1 MISTKIYSDFT
12 NDNFNVIAQRI
23 KAGQI
28 IVYPTET
35 VWAIGCISTN
45 KNSIEKIYKIKE
57 RSPNLPFINI
67 IDNYI
72 NISRYVNNFE
82 HFNLDILKNEEK
94 KSTIIYPNCK
104 KKYDFMSSQDNE
116 IAFRITPVK
125 ELKKIIYLIKA
136 PLVSTSANIS
146 GEPFA
151 KTLNEISQSILDKVD
166 LVLKF
171 EIKSTGKPSSIIK
184 INNGQI
190 EYIRR

>member
-12 NDNFNVIAQRI
+12 NNNFNVIAQRI

-125 ELKKIIYLIKA
+125 ELKKIIYLIKE

-151 KTLNEISQSILDKVD
+151 KTLNEISESILDKVD

>member
-1 MISTKIYSDFT
+1 
-12 NDNFNVIAQRI
+12 
-23 KAGQI
+23 
-28 IVYPTET
+28 
-35 VWAIGCISTN
+35 
-45 KNSIEKIYKIKE
+45 
-57 RSPNLPFINI
+57 
-67 IDNYI
+67 
-72 NISRYVNNFE
+72 
-82 HFNLDILKNEEK
+82 
-94 KSTIIYPNCK
+94 
-104 KKYDFMSSQDNE
+104 MSSQDNE

>member
-1 MISTKIYSDFT
+1 MISTKIYSDFN

-57 RSPNLPFINI
+57 RSPNLPFVNI

-104 KKYDFMSSQDNE
+104 NKYDFISSQDNE

>member
-57 RSPNLPFINI
+57 RSPNLPFVNI

-125 ELKKIIYLIKA
+125 ELKKNYLSYQRTFSFNFSK
-136 PLVSTSANIS
+136 
-146 GEPFA
+146 
-151 KTLNEISQSILDKVD
+151 
-166 LVLKF
+166 
-171 EIKSTGKPSSIIK
+171 
-184 INNGQI
+184 
-190 EYIRR
+190 Y

>member
-57 RSPNLPFINI
+57 RSPNLPFVNI

-125 ELKKIIYLIKA
+125 ELKKIIYLIKE

>member
-1 MISTKIYSDFT
+1 MMSTKIYSNFS
-12 NDNFNVIAQRI
+12 NDNFNIIAQRI

-45 KNSIEKIYKIKE
+45 KKSVERIYKIKE

-67 IDNYI
+67 IDSYI
-72 NISRYVNNFE
+72 NISKYVNNFE

-104 KKYDFMSSQDNE
+104 NKYDFISSQDNE

>member
-57 RSPNLPFINI
+57 RSPNLPFVNI

-94 KSTIIYPNCK
+94 KIYN
-104 KKYDFMSSQDNE
+104 
-116 IAFRITPVK
+116 
-125 ELKKIIYLIKA
+125 
-136 PLVSTSANIS
+136 NIS
-146 GEPFA
+146 
-151 KTLNEISQSILDKVD
+151 KL
-166 LVLKF
+166 
-171 EIKSTGKPSSIIK
+171 
-184 INNGQI
+184 
-190 EYIRR
+190 

>member
-1 MISTKIYSDFT
+1 MMSTKIYSDFS
-12 NDNFNVIAQRI
+12 NDNFNVIVQRI

-45 KNSIEKIYKIKE
+45 KKSVEKVYKIKE

-72 NISRYVNNFE
+72 NISKYVNNFE
-82 HFNLDILKNEEK
+82 DFNLDILKNEEK
-94 KSTIIYPNCK
+94 TSTIIYPNCK
-104 KKYDFMSSQDNE
+104 KKYHFISSQDNE

-184 INNGQI
+184 FNNGQI

>member
-57 RSPNLPFINI
+57 RSPNLPFVNI